1 MTKQLKEEDDENLGL
16 GLART
21 KAHPPQKKKRNKIK
35 KKKRGRI
42 EGKSLIYY
50 SPTSRIERDA

>member
-1 MTKQLKEEDDENLGL
+1 MTKQLKEEDDENLGVSQDESS
-16 GLART
+16 
-21 KAHPPQKKKRNKIK
+21 PQTRRNKNKKKE
-35 KKKRGRI
+35 RGRI